1 MTAEVWMGYLVD
13 EHSDFTVVQS
23 PFVQEGHRVFGADS
37 DATTLAVAA
46 VLHRIRGGPIG
57 VLSVPD
63 GIDASTVEVATG
75 ITLLDDE
82 SEQNPDWDLLLSD
95 EATVVLAKCN
105 ADVELAQLDVSI
117 EVDDEFNDAIEAAWA
132 AELASHHVSQ
142 GAYVSQSQYAEAARS
157 RLSLEG
163 LRLGSNIQWPPRFSG
178 PVDGGEHQA
187 HHLSRTG
194 TIQSWTTLS
203 AAGAPSEFA
212 LRAPLLGGI
221 STVFVQLDDGPK
233 GVFLV
238 VDDEDATLEMDA
250 QIELVLRRVYAQEG
264 FIRYGLKARSISS

>member
-23 PFVQEGHRVFGADS
+23 PFVQEKRRVFGADS

-46 VLHRIRGGPIG
+46 VLHRIRAGPLG

-63 GIDASTVEVATG
+63 GIDASTVQVATG
-75 ITLLDDE
+75 VTLLQDD
-82 SEQNPDWDLLLSD
+82 SEHDSDWDLLLSD
-95 EATVVLAKCN
+95 EATVVLAKCD
-105 ADVELAQLDVSI
+105 ADVELAQLDVFV

-178 PVDGGEHQA
+178 PVDGEEHEA
-187 HHLSRTG
+187 HHLTRTG

-250 QIELVLRRVYAQEG
+250 PIELVLRRVYAQEG